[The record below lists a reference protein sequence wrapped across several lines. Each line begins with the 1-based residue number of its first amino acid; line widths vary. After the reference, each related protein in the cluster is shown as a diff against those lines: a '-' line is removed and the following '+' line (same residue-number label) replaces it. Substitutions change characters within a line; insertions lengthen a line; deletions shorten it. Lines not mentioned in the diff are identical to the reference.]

1 MTIDF
6 DKIKAFSFDE
16 LSIWMMTP
24 TAIHNFKNMLN
35 DMYDG
40 PMNLSRTATI
50 KIMASLMIVYHPTE
64 ILNSPEENNI
74 IEHNIKEYSRD
85 VVAALISRNTV
96 RFDAMIDAY
105 LSYFPIWKR
114 VDKLFLLKNLYE
126 LYYEYEEF
134 KKTPLQADVAEGV
147 AIQQANIIGQINELS
162 GGECQI
168 NKQLDDVYWVF
179 LAEEIKATKYTRF
192 IKILEDIKQLICA
205 VVPSRTDIHREV
217 NEIVDIEYISHMIE
231 HDAIEDTYIFNMVNF
246 LFEKLEAFQAA
257 ANDEDCKQWKAGLM
271 GELANNIHY
280 YDFFPKFF
288 RELIKRFESIYIE
301 RKKFNDSLSQQ

>member
-24 TAIHNFKNMLN
+24 TVIHNFKNMLN

-40 PMNLSRTATI
+40 PVNLSRTATI

-74 IEHNIKEYSRD
+74 IEHNIKEYSND
-85 VVAALISRNTV
+85 LVEALISRNTV
-96 RFDAMIDAY
+96 RFEAMIDTY

-162 GGECQI
+162 GDECQI

-179 LAEEIKATKYTRF
+179 LAEEIKVEKYSRF
-192 IKILEDIKQLICA
+192 LKILKDIKQLICA
-205 VVPSRTDIHREV
+205 LVPSRTDIHREV

-231 HDAIEDTYIFNMVNF
+231 HDAIEDKYIFNMINF

-271 GELANNIHY
+271 EELANNIHY
-280 YDFFPKFF
+280 CDFFPKFF
-288 RELIKRFESIYIE
+288 RELIKRFESIYIDS
-301 RKKFNDSLSQQ
+301 KKFNDSLSQQ